1 MPKGPTIRLKRA
13 FFGLKRGQKCK
24 NWAEKGQECFFI
36 YFQFKAE
43 KSALKV
49 NKKLQKAKQG
59 RKLAKSS

>member
-1 MPKGPTIRLKRA
+1 MPKGPTIRLKMA

-24 NWAEKGQECFFI
+24 NWAEKGQECFF
-36 YFQFKAE
+36 FFFSL

-49 NKKLQKAKQG
+49 RRRKKLQKAKQG